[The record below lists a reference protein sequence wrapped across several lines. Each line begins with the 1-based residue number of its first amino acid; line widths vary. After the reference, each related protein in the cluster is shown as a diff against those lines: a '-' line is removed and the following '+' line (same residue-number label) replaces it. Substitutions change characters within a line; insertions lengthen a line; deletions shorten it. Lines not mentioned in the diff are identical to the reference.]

1 MERHS
6 YSQIGRQ
13 IVKMA
18 THPKVIY
25 KFNVNS
31 IKSTAAFYAEQP
43 DPRIRIEMEGTQNSQ
58 NNWGGGVST
67 QKRQGMWP
75 HASAP
80 RDWREEAGTKGL
92 GRGAGHLISRCEA
105 PLWVPVQEQCWGL

>member
-1 MERHS
+1 
-6 YSQIGRQ
+6 
-13 IVKMA
+13 MA
-18 THPKVIY
+18 GK
-25 KFNVNS
+25 
-31 IKSTAAFYAEQP
+31 AAQQRVFGDEAK
-43 DPRIRIEMEGTQNSQ
+43 ITG
-58 NNWGGGVST
+58 GGGVST

>member
-58 NNWGGGVST
+58 NNWGGG
-67 QKRQGMWP
+67 
-75 HASAP
+75 
-80 RDWREEAGTKGL
+80 GTT
-92 GRGAGHLISRCEA
+92 E
-105 PLWVPVQEQCWGL
+105 W